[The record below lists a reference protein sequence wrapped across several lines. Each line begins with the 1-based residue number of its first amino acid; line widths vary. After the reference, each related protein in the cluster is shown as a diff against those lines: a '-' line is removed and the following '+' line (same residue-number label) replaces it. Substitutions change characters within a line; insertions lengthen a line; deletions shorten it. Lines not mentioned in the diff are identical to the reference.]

1 MTPADFDFDL
11 PEDQIARFPLPQRDA
26 SRLLVV
32 GATPPDHQIHQLPSL
47 LRAGDLL
54 VLNDVRVRRARLAA
68 RRATGGEV
76 EALLVGADEALLR
89 PARRL
94 KVGERLICGAG
105 HLVLVA
111 QRADGCWQVR
121 GDPDLATLEQTAGSL
136 PIPPY
141 LGRQA
146 EQADAE
152 RYQTVYASDRSGFA
166 ASAAPTAGLHFTPEL
181 MRRLSEQGVETAFV
195 TLHVGLG
202 TFAPVKAELLEDH
215 TMHEERF
222 EVSEDAAKHINLAK
236 AESRRVIA
244 VGTTSLRVLESVAT
258 SNAGRLC
265 AGAGRTRLFLH
276 PPARFQV
283 VDALLTNFHL
293 PRSTLLMLVS
303 AFAAPGEMRGRELIL
318 GAYAEAVRECYR
330 FFSYGDAMF
339 LGAPA
344 CSST

>member
-166 ASAAPTAGLHFTPEL
+166 ASAAPTAGLHISPALLEEL
-181 MRRLSEQGVETAFV
+181 QQRGVELARV
-195 TLHVGLG
+195 GLEVGLG
-202 TFAPVKAELLEDH
+202 TFQPLREEQLREGKLHVERYDLPVETWEAIAR
-215 TMHEERF
+215 TR
-222 EVSEDAAKHINLAK
+222 A
-236 AESRRVIA
+236 RGGRVVA
-244 VGTTSLRVLESVAT
+244 VGTTVTRVLESAPGPGQGET
-258 SNAGRLC
+258 
-265 AGAGRTRLFLH
+265 TLFIR
-276 PPARFQV
+276 PGFSFRQV
-283 VDALLTNFHL
+283 DLLLTNFHL
-293 PRSTLLMLVS
+293 PQSSLLMLVC
-303 AFAAPGEMRGRELIL
+303 AFGGKEAVLS
-318 GAYAEAVRECYR
+318 AYAHAIAAGYR
-330 FFSYGDAMF
+330 FYSYGDAM
-339 LGAPA
+339 LLQRA
-344 CSST
+344 